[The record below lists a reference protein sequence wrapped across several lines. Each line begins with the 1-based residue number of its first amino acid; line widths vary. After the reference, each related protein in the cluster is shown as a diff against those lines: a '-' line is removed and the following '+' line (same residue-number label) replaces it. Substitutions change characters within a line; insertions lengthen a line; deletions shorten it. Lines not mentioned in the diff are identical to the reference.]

1 MLRGISPVLTTM
13 VLVGAVLVI
22 GVSFMS
28 YVVILSNN
36 QRVEAYI
43 RSLVADKALNTVMY
57 LERVVDYGDRVS
69 LYVGMVNI
77 LNESTTYYVTTFKT
91 DYYGLQAKVYRSLE
105 TSVSY
110 FNGSK
115 FIDLSPTPVGLGKV
129 YVVSLS
135 GDYVPLSIGT
145 VNIYGYTYRHTGLI
159 NITFSK
165 SLLGTDD
172 YVVIMLL
179 VGVGDEYYELLQ
191 LSVKVV

>member
-1 MLRGISPVLTTM
+1 MI
-13 VLVGAVLVI
+13 LVGTVLVI

-28 YVVILSNN
+28 YVVILSNS

-57 LERVVDYGDRVS
+57 LERVVDYGDEVS

-77 LNESTTYYVTTFKT
+77 LNESTTYYITTFKT
-91 DYYGLQAKVYRSLE
+91 DYYGLQAKVYRSLT

-115 FIDLSPTPVGLGKV
+115 FTNLSPTPVDSGKV
-129 YVVSLS
+129 YIVSLS

-159 NITFSK
+159 NVTLSK
-165 SLLGTDD
+165 SLLSTDD

>member
-13 VLVGAVLVI
+13 ILVGAVLVI

-28 YVVILSNN
+28 YVVMLSNS

-57 LERVVDYGDRVS
+57 LERVVDYGDKVS

-77 LNESTTYYVTTFKT
+77 LNESTTYYITTFKT

-115 FIDLSPTPVGLGKV
+115 FIDLSPTSVDSGKV

-145 VNIYGYTYRHTGLI
+145 VNIYGYMYRHTGLI
-159 NITFSK
+159 NVTLGK
-165 SLLGTDD
+165 SSLGTDD

>member
-1 MLRGISPVLTTM
+1 VLRGISPVLTTM
-13 VLVGAVLVI
+13 ILVGAVLVI

-28 YVVILSNN
+28 YVVMLSNS

-57 LERVVDYGDRVS
+57 LERVVDYGDKVS

-77 LNESTTYYVTTFKT
+77 LNESTTYYITTFKT

-115 FIDLSPTPVGLGKV
+115 FIGLSPTSVDSGKV

-145 VNIYGYTYRHTGLI
+145 VNIYGYMYRHTGLI
-159 NITFSK
+159 NITLSK
-165 SLLGTDD
+165 SSLGTDD

>member
-1 MLRGISPVLTTM
+1 M

-28 YVVILSNN
+28 YVVILSNS

-77 LNESTTYYVTTFKT
+77 LNESTTYYITTFKT

-105 TSVSY
+105 ASVSY

-115 FIDLSPTPVGLGKV
+115 FIDLSPTSVDSGKV
-129 YVVSLS
+129 YIVSLS

-159 NITFSK
+159 NVTFSK
-165 SLLGTDD
+165 SLLSTDD

>member
-1 MLRGISPVLTTM
+1 VLRGISPVLTTM

-28 YVVILSNN
+28 YVVILSNS

-57 LERVVDYGDRVS
+57 LERVVDYGDKVS

-77 LNESTTYYVTTFKT
+77 LNESTTYYITTFKT
-91 DYYGLQAKVYRSLE
+91 DYYGLQAKVYRSLT

-115 FIDLSPTPVGLGKV
+115 FIDLSPTSVDSGKV
-129 YVVSLS
+129 YIVSLS

-145 VNIYGYTYRHTGLI
+145 VNIYGYIYRHTGLI
-159 NITFSK
+159 NVTFSK
-165 SLLGTDD
+165 SSLDTDD